1 MITKLII
8 KNYILIEKLSID
20 FNNGFSVITGE
31 TGAGKSI
38 ILGALNLISG
48 SRIDHKIVG
57 PKFKKCI
64 VEGEFHIP
72 KNSFFNFFESNDIDF
87 DENTIIRR
95 EILNNGKSRAFI
107 NDSPVKLELLKLL
120 SDRLINIHNQN
131 QINILSNKDLFYNL
145 IDTYSNQ
152 LNEVSEYKEYLNQFL
167 IINKKLNT
175 LNQEKI
181 NFKNNFEYNK
191 FIYDE
196 IDKMNLVEDEKLK
209 LEETFNSLKN
219 FDKMS
224 NLFDEFRSLSN
235 INDETFQER
244 ISKISNIIKRTGSY
258 SKDFESFHK
267 RFEKINIE
275 IEDLFVSINYYI
287 NNLSFDQN
295 SFEKTQNRLYKIN
308 DLEKKHNVN
317 SISELINKRD
327 QLKLLL
333 NDSKGFNKKIQ
344 KLKDDLSYL
353 NDKMLDISKKISK
366 KRILSKSKIQSEIE
380 SVFKKLALKN
390 SKIDLKITEENQFN
404 KNGINNIDVFY
415 TPNSKS
421 EPNILSKIASGG
433 EKSRILFAIKS
444 ILANKINLPTLVF
457 DEIDSGM
464 SGEIANTIG
473 KMMKTIGSK
482 IQIISISHLPQVASR
497 ADHHFKVFKSNINDN
512 IVSNITELNGQ
523 DRINEIASMI
533 SGEKITESAINQ
545 ARELLK

>member
-72 KNSFFNFFESNDIDF
+72 KNYFFNFFESNDIDF

-120 SDRLINIHNQN
+120 SNRLINIHNQN
-131 QINILSNKDLFYNL
+131 QINILSNNDLFYNL

-167 IINKKLNT
+167 IINKKLNA

-181 NFKNNFEYNK
+181 NFKNNFDENK

-196 IDKMNLVEDEKLK
+196 IDKMKLVEDEKLK

-308 DLEKKHNVN
+308 DLEKKHNVT
-317 SISELINKRD
+317 SISELINKKD

-366 KRILSKSKIQSEIE
+366 KRILSKSKIQFEIE

-404 KNGINNIDVFY
+404 KNGMNNIDVFY